1 MAHLTRPPFNP
12 TRRALLV
19 HGSALGATFALSSP
33 AHARFPGPTSGS
45 YPPALPY
52 PFTLGVASG
61 EPRSHAVVLWTRLA
75 PTPELG
81 DGGMPDMDVLVR
93 YEVATDD
100 GFRHIIRRG
109 WTLAPAADGHTVHL
123 DLIGLAPGWS
133 YYYRFH
139 AADYTSPI
147 GRTRTAPAPG
157 RIPETLRF
165 AVASCQDFEDGLY
178 TAHRHLADEAL
189 DLVIFLGDYIYEGA
203 PRPGSSKVR
212 HHTGAGEPIT
222 LPEYRVR
229 YALYKSDP
237 HLQAAHAAHPWVVSF
252 DDHEVDNDW
261 SADIP
266 QDPAKQSREAFLA
279 RRAAAFQ
286 AWWEHQPLR
295 HFQRPYDGG
304 ILAFRTIE
312 YGSLARFYVLDT
324 RQYRSVTEPC
334 GYGTGPACDAVF
346 DPSRTM
352 LGAQQERWLMEELA
366 ASRTRWNF
374 LAQQVPITRLDVG
387 EPDGETEL
395 KLDKWDAYPA
405 ARRRL
410 LEFIGKVRPG
420 NPVVLTGDLHD
431 GWVAQVKPDYDDSAS
446 PVVASEFIGQSISS
460 DGDSTDESDDGA
472 AVRLNGRNP
481 HVIFHDN
488 HRGYLRCTLG
498 AGDLRAEF
506 RAVNVVS
513 TPGAAI
519 YTRGS
524 FVMADGNPVVEPD

>member
-1 MAHLTRPPFNP
+1 MARTILPPFNP
-12 TRRALLV
+12 DRRLLLTK
-19 HGSALGATFALSSP
+19 GAALGAALALTGPAKAISKLPASP
-33 AHARFPGPTSGS
+33 
-45 YPPALPY
+45 YPNALPY

-75 PTPELG
+75 PAPEVG
-81 DGGMPDMDVLVR
+81 DGGMPGMDVLVH

-100 GFRHIIRRG
+100 GFHHIVHQG
-109 WTLAPAADGHTVHL
+109 WTLAPAADAHTIHL
-123 DLIGLAPGWS
+123 DLNGLAPGWS

-139 AADYTSPI
+139 AADYTSPV

-157 RIPETLRF
+157 AVPDALRF
-165 AVASCQDFEDGLY
+165 AVTSCQDFEDGLY
-178 TAHRHLADEAL
+178 TAHRHLADETL
-189 DLVIFLGDYIYEGA
+189 DLVVFLGDYIYEGA
-203 PRPGSSKVR
+203 PRPGSNKVR
-212 HHTGAGEPIT
+212 HHTGAGEPVT

-237 HLQAAHAAHPWVVSF
+237 DLQTAHAAHPWVVSF

-261 SADIP
+261 GGDIP
-266 QDPAKQSREAFLA
+266 QDPDRQSRDAFLA

-295 HFQRPYDGG
+295 HFQRPHDSG
-304 ILAFRTIE
+304 ILAFRAID

-324 RQYRSVTEPC
+324 RQYRSLTEPC
-334 GYGTGPACDAVF
+334 GYGTGPVCDAVF
-346 DPSRTM
+346 DPARTM
-352 LGAQQERWLMEELA
+352 LGTQQERWLMAELA

-374 LAQQVPITRLDVG
+374 LAQQVPIARLDVG
-387 EPDGETEL
+387 EPDGEMEL
-395 KLDKWDAYPA
+395 KLDKWDAYPV

-431 GWVAQVKPDYDDSAS
+431 GWAAHIKPDFDDPTS
-446 PVVASEFIGQSISS
+446 PVVASEFIGQSMSS
-460 DGDSTDESDDGA
+460 DGDSTDESGDGE

-488 HRGYLRCTLG
+488 HRGYLRCTLS
-498 AGDLRAEF
+498 ASSLRADF
-506 RAVNVVS
+506 RAVDVVS
-513 TPGAAI
+513 VPGAAI
-519 YTRGS
+519 YTRAS
-524 FVMADGNPVVEPD
+524 FVMVDGNPVAEPD